1 MPRGVYDRSKTK
13 AKWGKRIGVKPKEQA
28 VMNQI
33 MREAVDRVVTPGH
46 LKVMDLKYNPHFEED
61 MVNHPSHYT
70 FSEYEVVDVADAWYP
85 DEPHL
90 WNANK
95 YMARWN
101 KKGDPV
107 ENLEKAIWYLKRK
120 LNILKERNTE

>member
-1 MPRGVYDRSKTK
+1 MPKGVHDRSKTK
-13 AKWGKRIGVKPKEQA
+13 AKLGKSIGVKPKEQA
-28 VMNQI
+28 Q
-33 MREAVDRVVTPGH
+33 
-46 LKVMDLKYNPHFEED
+46 YNPHFEED
-61 MVNHPSHYT
+61 MVNYPSHYT
-70 FSEYEVVDVADAWYP
+70 FSEFEVADVADAWYP

-120 LNILKERNTE
+120 INILKERNTG